1 MLVTVVGV
9 DVFSGDTVIEMTQKV
24 NVYRSFRS
32 GKQCFGSRV
41 AVNLSGMRQN
51 RPFARGTQKDVV
63 TEPTD
68 KRRHGNGK
76 SVISGC
82 RKHPSAILARISE
95 KHLPARDGKC
105 RDVRR

>member
-41 AVNLSGMRQN
+41 AVNPVRH
-51 RPFARGTQKDVV
+51 AA
-63 TEPTD
+63 EPTIRPWD
-68 KRRHGNGK
+68 AERC
-76 SVISGC
+76 SY
-82 RKHPSAILARISE
+82 
-95 KHLPARDGKC
+95 
-105 RDVRR
+105 